1 MIDNPVPGTR
11 GKRIWDSLR
20 DRRDTEPVS
29 FERAYL
35 VTESYRQTEGL
46 PTVIRRAKAL
56 EHVLANIPIWIDDEQ
71 LIVGDFGSRP
81 MAAECFPDLAAGWI
95 LENLD
100 ESTSLYNFGD
110 QINDRLIEMSKYWEN
125 KSAKDVF
132 YRYIGEEEEAKLK
145 EYSELGSWIFAAST
159 EVQTGKGW
167 NVADFERGIKLGY
180 AGLIEQCDAELKQL
194 RVLDLE
200 SMRKENFLNALK
212 NALRAGINYSHR
224 YAALAAEKAKT
235 AEGQRKEELLKIAE
249 VCSHIPEHPA
259 RNFNEALQCMHFTHV
274 ITFWDTMFSGL
285 SFGRVDQFLYPYYKK
300 DIETGAM
307 SREQAVE
314 LVECFRVK
322 QSSKR
327 NFFNAA
333 AKKALS
339 GEVHLHNCTLGGVT
353 ARGRDA
359 VNELSF
365 VWLDAAAN
373 AQVAHP
379 TLSIRWH
386 PRINQDFLM
395 RAMEVCKLG
404 LGFPAWFGDP
414 GAIQYLLSRGATLE
428 EARDYAMGGC
438 VLHTLPG
445 KTASTFPS
453 VMNIAKI
460 FEVTLHNGR
469 DPLRGDIQIGIQT
482 GELRDHKS
490 YEDLYEAFKAQL
502 CHFTGIST
510 AHLNRV
516 RIVRSEVFPE
526 LFISAFF
533 DDCIKKGENIMG
545 AGARYPINAQYLL
558 SVGVVDVADSLAA
571 LKYCMYER
579 KLIEPDELIEA
590 LKADFQGYDRVL
602 KILKSAP
609 KYGNDNDYAD
619 DIAADIYDFLCK
631 RMTSLEGAYGCHY
644 EEAPHSLSWHGTT
657 GMKTGALPS
666 GRHAHVALA
675 DGAVSPCQGSD
686 KNGPTAVLNSA
697 GKVDQTPIFGT
708 LFNMKI
714 LPSSLKTPED
724 SQKLLSLIRTYFNDC
739 GGKQIQFNV
748 VDRET
753 LLDAQAHPEKYRN
766 LIVRVSGYS
775 ALFVELNKTIQD
787 EVIMRT
793 ENTL

>member
-1 MIDNPVPGTR
+1 MEEKDTRTR

-35 VTESYRQTEGL
+35 VTESYKSTEGM
-46 PTVIRRAKAL
+46 PTFIRRGLSL
-56 EHVLANIPIWIDDEQ
+56 EHVLENIPIWIDDEQ
-71 LIVGDFGSRP
+71 LIVGDFGARP

-110 QINDRLIEMSKYWEN
+110 QIDDRLIEMSKYWEN
-125 KSAKDVF
+125 KSVKDVF
-132 YRYIGEEEEAKLK
+132 YRYLGPEEEARLK
-145 EYSELGSWIFAAST
+145 EFSELGSWVFAAST

-167 NVADFERGIKLGY
+167 NVADFERGITMGY
-180 AGLIEQCDAELKQL
+180 SGLIKKCEEQLENLYVCDH
-194 RVLDLE
+194 D
-200 SMRKENFLNALK
+200 SIRKENFLRGLIIAL
-212 NALRAGINYSHR
+212 NAGIKYSHR
-224 YAALAAEKAKT
+224 YAALAREKAET
-235 AEGQRKEELLKIAE
+235 AEPARKAELLKIAE
-249 VCSHIPEHPA
+249 VCENIPEKPA
-259 RNFNEALQCMHFTHV
+259 SNFWEALQCMHFSHI

-300 DIETGAM
+300 DIEDGTM
-307 SREQAVE
+307 TREQAVE

-339 GEVHLHNCTLGGVT
+339 GEVHMHNCTLAGVT
-353 ARGRDA
+353 ADGKDA

-386 PRINQDFLM
+386 PQINQKFVM

-414 GAIQYLLSRGATLE
+414 ASIQYLLARGATLE
-428 EARDYAMGGC
+428 EARNYAMGGC
-438 VLHTLPG
+438 VLHTLVG
-445 KTASTFPS
+445 QTGSTFPS
-453 VMNIAKI
+453 VMNIAKVL
-460 FEVTLHNGR
+460 ELTLHNGR
-469 DPLRGDIQIGIQT
+469 DPLRDDKVIGLQQ
-482 GELRDHKS
+482 GELRDFKTFD
-490 YEDLYEAFKAQL
+490 DLYQAFL
-502 CHFTGIST
+502 NHLTYFTGIST
-510 AHLNRV
+510 KHLNRA
-516 RIVRSEVFPE
+516 RIVRAQEFPE
-526 LFISAFF
+526 LFVSAFF
-533 DDCIKKGENIMG
+533 DDCIEVGDSIVG
-545 AGARYPINAQYLL
+545 AGAHSKINAQYLL
-558 SVGVVDVADSLAA
+558 SVGVVDAADSLTAIRH
-571 LKYCMYER
+571 CIYE
-579 KLIEPDELIEA
+579 KHLVDPDELIAA
-590 LKADFQGYDRVL
+590 LKADFLGYE
-602 KILKSAP
+602 KIYKIMKSAP
-609 KYGNDNDYAD
+609 KYGNDDDYAD
-619 DIAADIYDFLCK
+619 QMVADIYAFLCK
-631 RMTSLEGAYGCHY
+631 RMTSIGAAFGGTY
-644 EEAPHSLSWHGTT
+644 EESPNSLSWHGST

-675 DGAVSPCQGSD
+675 DGAVSPSQGVD
-686 KNGPTAVLNSA
+686 THGPSAVLNSA

-748 VDRET
+748 VDREV
-753 LLDAQAHPEKYRN
+753 LLDAQAHPEKHRN

-793 ENTL
+793 EQEL